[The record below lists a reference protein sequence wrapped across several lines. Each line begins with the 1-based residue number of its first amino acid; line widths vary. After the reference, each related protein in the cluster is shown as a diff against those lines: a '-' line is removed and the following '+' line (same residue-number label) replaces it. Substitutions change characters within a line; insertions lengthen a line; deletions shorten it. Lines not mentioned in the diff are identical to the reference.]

1 MIIAFDVA
9 YTESFAH
16 VVALVFEDWTSQ
28 HCTQSYTLNV
38 QEIAE
43 YESGQFYKREL
54 PCILAL
60 FKQVKEPIT
69 MIVVDGY
76 VTLGEDQHKGL
87 GQYLY
92 EALDGKIPVI
102 GVAKNGFKGTPS
114 YCEILRGQSTK
125 PLYITAKGIELEQAK
140 NNVQKMYGKYR
151 IPELLKQVDRLSKQI
166 Q

>member
-16 VVALVFEDWTSQ
+16 VVAVVFEDWTSKL
-28 HCTQSYTLNV
+28 CTQSYTLNV

-69 MIVVDGY
+69 MILIDGY

-92 EALDGKIPVI
+92 EALDSKIPVI
-102 GVAKNGFKGTPS
+102 GVAKNSYKGTPS
-114 YCEILRGQSTK
+114 DYKIL
-125 PLYITAKGIELEQAK
+125 
-140 NNVQKMYGKYR
+140 V
-151 IPELLKQVDRLSKQI
+151 VF
-166 Q
+166 